1 MVMWTPGGMDGI
13 RKRID
18 QLCTNVV
25 DVVELADTVRA
36 RNPAAVSSRLADSK
50 SGCGQGHWCMQES
63 PGEVNEGMLRF
74 LAGLPGDI
82 KRGASGPTSTA
93 KL

>member
-1 MVMWTPGGMDGI
+1 MVGPQAGEHDTLVMWTPGGMDGI

-36 RNPAAVSSRLADSK
+36 RNPATVSSRHSLVSLTPRVGVGRVTGA
-50 SGCGQGHWCMQES
+50 C
-63 PGEVNEGMLRF
+63 
-74 LAGLPGDI
+74 
-82 KRGASGPTSTA
+82 KRARV
-93 KL
+93 K